1 MATGAVPMRDLPDGP
16 GDCRGLA
23 WNESPSAT
31 PDLLATFGGTAAAA
45 SPMVSSLFHPCR
57 RPTAKELFA
66 FCRVNSMLSASLW
79 TGGVLRRG
87 ALYTATVQPNRKPAL
102 PCLLLGYL
110 AKAAI
115 DLGAPRQP
123 NAGLSHCCAPSDDEP
138 QQTSAHKHKVITV

>member
-31 PDLLATFGGTAAAA
+31 PDLLPTFGGTAAAA

-66 FCRVNSMLSASLW
+66 FCCVDLMLSASLW
-79 TGGVLRRG
+79 PCGVLRRG
-87 ALYTATVQPNRKPAL
+87 ALDTATVQPNRQPAL
-102 PCLLLGYL
+102 PCPALP
-110 AKAAI
+110 
-115 DLGAPRQP
+115 APRILREGSHRPTRTPADQCKP
-123 NAGLSHCCAPSDDEP
+123 VALSR
-138 QQTSAHKHKVITV
+138 TMGR

>member
-57 RPTAKELFA
+57 RPIAKELFA
-66 FCRVNSMLSASLW
+66 FCCVDLMLSASLRPC
-79 TGGVLRRG
+79 GVLRKG
-87 ALYTATVQPNRKPAL
+87 ALDTATVQPNRQPAL
-102 PCLLLGYL
+102 PRLLLGYF

-115 DLGAPRQP
+115 DPRARQQT
-123 NAGLSHCCAPSDDEP
+123 NASLSHCRAPWGDEP
-138 QQTSAHKHKVITV
+138 Q

>member
-66 FCRVNSMLSASLW
+66 FCRVDLMLSASLRPC
-79 TGGVLRRG
+79 GVLRKG
-87 ALYTATVQPNRKPAL
+87 ALDTATVQPNRQPAL
-102 PCLLLGYL
+102 PRLLLGYF

-115 DLGAPRQP
+115 DPRARQQT
-123 NAGLSHCCAPSDDEP
+123 NASLSHCRAPWGDEP
-138 QQTSAHKHKVITV
+138 Q

>member
-16 GDCRGLA
+16 GDGRGLA

-66 FCRVNSMLSASLW
+66 FCCVDLMLSASLW
-79 TGGVLRRG
+79 PCGVLRRG
-87 ALYTATVQPNRKPAL
+87 ALDTATVQPNRQPAL
-102 PCLLLGYL
+102 PRLLLGYF

-115 DLGAPRQP
+115 DPRARQQT
-123 NAGLSHCCAPSDDEP
+123 NASLSHCRAPWGDEP
-138 QQTSAHKHKVITV
+138 Q